1 MVSRYSGET
10 KLGAITKG
18 ILKCTLHGVCVYAMD
33 KYIAKQLK
41 AVGEELLA
49 NTIQI
54 AEDMGI

>member
-49 NTIQI
+49 NTI
-54 AEDMGI
+54 